1 MEINS
6 FMISCRCNLNA
17 KNDTG
22 KGSTG
27 GDQQTQEFLVEGEF
41 TNSGNVFFVMFILI
55 FPYLGPCHLANFYLG
70 FYLEMC
76 FLGGICLFYKYFFIG
91 SLIISITQ

>member
-6 FMISCRCNLNA
+6 FIISCRCNLNA
-17 KNDTG
+17 KNDIG

-55 FPYLGPCHLANFYLG
+55 FP
-70 FYLEMC
+70 
-76 FLGGICLFYKYFFIG
+76 
-91 SLIISITQ
+91 

>member
-6 FMISCRCNLNA
+6 FIISCRCNLNA
-17 KNDTG
+17 KNDIG

-41 TNSGNVFFVMFILI
+41 TNSGNVFL
-55 FPYLGPCHLANFYLG
+55 L
-70 FYLEMC
+70 
-76 FLGGICLFYKYFFIG
+76 CLF
-91 SLIISITQ
+91 